1 MDKKEKII
9 LASGSPR
16 RIELLKKITE
26 NFEVYPSDIDEESIT
41 EKDPSAF
48 AVRAAEEKAKAA
60 GNKFPGT
67 VVIGADT
74 IVVYENQIYGK
85 PKNHDEAREMLKT
98 LSGRSHQVITGIAIF
113 KAGTGRDLSLQ
124 ITDHEKTEVVFKKL
138 TDEEIENYL
147 AGYEVL
153 DKAGSYAIQDI
164 EEAFIEKINGDYDN
178 VVGLPVGKLKKM
190 LAKF

>member
-1 MDKKEKII
+1 MNII
-9 LASGSPR
+9 LASSSPR
-16 RIELLKKITE
+16 RIELLKKIME
-26 NFEVYPSDIDEESIT
+26 YFEVYPSNIEEENIT
-41 EKDPSAF
+41 KKDPFAF
-48 AVRAAEEKAKAA
+48 AVCAAKEKAKAV
-60 GNKFPGT
+60 GDKFPDA

-98 LSGRSHQVITGIAIF
+98 LSGRPHQVITGVAVYKNSAPALPLVVTGYEVTEVIF
-113 KAGTGRDLSLQ
+113 KT
-124 ITDHEKTEVVFKKL
+124 L

-147 AGYEVL
+147 AGYEIL

-178 VVGLPVGKLKKM
+178 VVGLPVEKLKKM
-190 LAKF
+190 LKSF

>member
-1 MDKKEKII
+1 MDKKERMI
-9 LASGSPR
+9 LASSSPR
-16 RIELLKKITE
+16 RIELLKEIME
-26 NFEVYPSDIDEESIT
+26 DFEVYPSDVDEENIT
-41 EKDPSAF
+41 EKNPAVF
-48 AVRAAEEKAKAA
+48 AVRAAEKKAKAV
-60 GNKFPGT
+60 GEKFPGA

-74 IVVYENQIYGK
+74 IVVYENRIYGK

-98 LSGRSHQVITGIAIF
+98 LSDRSHQVITGVAIY
-113 KAGTGRDLSLQ
+113 KNSAPALPLVATGY
-124 ITDHEKTEVVFKKL
+124 EVTEVIFKKL